1 MKIII
6 AGAGEVGTHLAK
18 MLSQEKQDI
27 ILMDPNEERL
37 NFTNSSMEI
46 LPMVGN
52 PTSIRDLEEAGIRK
66 ADLFVSV
73 TPEETT
79 NVAASILASK
89 LGAHKTLARIN
100 NYEYLLPKNKE
111 LFEKMGIDS
120 MIYPEMLAAKEIV
133 TAVRRP
139 WTRQYWEL
147 FGGALI
153 LIGVK
158 VRDNSRLVNKHL
170 SELLNEQ
177 KLYHIVA
184 IKRQNETII
193 PRGTDRIESG
203 DIVFFTT
210 TKSHIEDVR
219 LHAGKRDPEVKK
231 VIIMGGSRIAIRT
244 CQYLPNNIR
253 VKVIETN
260 KEKSHR
266 IAEVV
271 PGNVLIINGDGRDTD
286 LLMQEGIKD
295 AQAFIA
301 LTDNSST
308 NILACLAAKR
318 AGVFKTI
325 AKIENI
331 DYIPLAESMDIGS
344 VINKT
349 TSLIKK
355 KLVPPSHIYQFLLD
369 ADVSNVKC
377 LTFANADV
385 AELVA
390 RPDSKIT
397 RKQVKDLNLPKDLT
411 LGGLIRDGEPMMIKG
426 DTHIQAYDHVVVFC
440 LDTAMRKLEDYFN

>member
-1 MKIII
+1 M
-6 AGAGEVGTHLAK
+6 EV
-18 MLSQEKQDI
+18 
-27 ILMDPNEERL
+27 
-37 NFTNSSMEI
+37 

-66 ADLFVSV
+66 TDLFVSV

-79 NVAASILASK
+79 NITSSILASK
-89 LGAHKTLARIN
+89 LGAHKTVARIN

-111 LFEKMGIDS
+111 LFEKMGINS

-133 TAVRRP
+133 TAVKRP

-158 VRDNSRLVNKHL
+158 VRNNSSILDKQL

-193 PRGTDRIESG
+193 PRGSDHIEAG
-203 DIVFFTT
+203 DILFFTT
-210 TKSHIEDVR
+210 TKDHIEDVR
-219 LHAGKRDPEVKK
+219 IQAGKINPEVKK

-253 VKVIETN
+253 VKVIE
-260 KEKSHR
+260 KDKDKSHR
-266 IAEVV
+266 IAETV

-286 LLMQEGIKD
+286 LLMQEGIQD
-295 AQAFIA
+295 AQAFIG
-301 LTDNSST
+301 LTENSST

-318 AGVFKTI
+318 LGVFKTI
-325 AKIENI
+325 AKVENI
-331 DYIPLAESMDIGS
+331 DYIPLAENMDIGS
-344 VINKT
+344 VINKK
-349 TSLIKK
+349 LIAA
-355 KLVPPSHIYQFLLD
+355 SNIYQFLLD

-377 LTFANADV
+377 LAFANADV

-397 RKQVKDLNLPKDLT
+397 RKEVKDLKLPKDMT
-411 LGGLIRDGEPMMIKG
+411 LGGMIRNGKPMMIKG
-426 DTHIQAYDHVVVFC
+426 DTQIQAYDHVVVFC
-440 LDTAMRKLEDYFN
+440 LDTAMHKLEDFFN

>member
-1 MKIII
+1 MKIVI

-18 MLSQEKQDI
+18 MLSQENQDI

-37 NFTNSSMEI
+37 NFSKSSMEI

-52 PTSIRDLEEAGIRK
+52 PTSLRDLEEAGIKK

-79 NVAASILASK
+79 NVTACMLAHN
-89 LGAHKTLARIN
+89 LGAHRTLARIN

-111 LFEKMGIDS
+111 LFEKLGINS
-120 MIYPEMLAAKEIV
+120 MIYPEMLAAK
-133 TAVRRP
+133 
-139 WTRQYWEL
+139 
-147 FGGALI
+147 
-153 LIGVK
+153 
-158 VRDNSRLVNKHL
+158 VNRVL
-170 SELLNEQ
+170 AELLNEQ

-184 IKRQNETII
+184 IKRKNETII

-210 TKSHIEDVR
+210 TRSHIEDVR
-219 LHAGKRDPEVKK
+219 LLAGKKDPEVKK
-231 VIIMGGSRIAIRT
+231 VIIMGGSRIAIRA

-253 VKVIETN
+253 VKVIEAN

-271 PGNVLIINGDGRDTD
+271 PSNVLIINGDGRDTD

-295 AQAFIA
+295 AQTFIA
-301 LTDNSST
+301 LTENSST

-318 AGVFKTI
+318 LGVFKTI

-331 DYIPLAESMDIGS
+331 DYIQLAESMDIGS
-344 VINKT
+344 VINKK
-349 TSLIKK
+349 LIAA
-355 KLVPPSHIYQFLLD
+355 SHIYQFLLD

-397 RKQVKDLNLPKDLT
+397 KKQVKDLRLPKDMT

-426 DTHIQAYDHVVVFC
+426 DTQIQAYDHVVVFC

>member
-18 MLSQEKQDI
+18 MLSREKQDI

-37 NFTNSSMEI
+37 NFTNSSMEV

-66 ADLFVSV
+66 TDLFVSV

-79 NVAASILASK
+79 NITSSILASK
-89 LGAHKTLARIN
+89 LGAHKTVARIN

-111 LFEKMGIDS
+111 LFEKMGINS

-133 TAVRRP
+133 TAVKRP

-158 VRDNSRLVNKHL
+158 VRNNSSILDKQL

-193 PRGTDRIESG
+193 PRGSDHIEAG
-203 DIVFFTT
+203 DILFFTT
-210 TKSHIEDVR
+210 TKEHIEDVR
-219 LHAGKRDPEVKK
+219 IQAGKIDPEVKK

-244 CQYLPNNIR
+244 CQYLPSNIR
-253 VKVIETN
+253 VKVIE
-260 KEKSHR
+260 KDKDKSHR
-266 IAEVV
+266 IAEAV

-286 LLMQEGIKD
+286 LLMQEGIQD
-295 AQAFIA
+295 AQAFIG
-301 LTDNSST
+301 LTENSST

-318 AGVFKTI
+318 LGVFKTI
-325 AKIENI
+325 AKVENI
-331 DYIPLAESMDIGS
+331 DYIPLAENMDIGS
-344 VINKT
+344 VINKK
-349 TSLIKK
+349 LIAA
-355 KLVPPSHIYQFLLD
+355 SNIYQFLLD

-377 LTFANADV
+377 LAFANADV

-397 RKQVKDLNLPKDLT
+397 RKEVKDLKLPKDMT
-411 LGGLIRDGEPMMIKG
+411 LGGMIRNGKPMMIKG
-426 DTHIQAYDHVVVFC
+426 DTQIQAYDHVVVFC
-440 LDTAMRKLEDYFN
+440 LDTAMHKLEDFFN

>member
-1 MKIII
+1 MKIVI

-18 MLSQEKQDI
+18 MLSQENQDI

-37 NFTNSSMEI
+37 NFSNPSMEI

-52 PTSIRDLEEAGIRK
+52 PTSLKDLEEAGIRK
-66 ADLFVSV
+66 TDLFVSV

-79 NVAASILASK
+79 NIAACLLAHN
-89 LGAHKTLARIN
+89 LGAHRTLARIN

-111 LFEKMGIDS
+111 LFEKLGISS

-133 TAVRRP
+133 TAIRRP

-147 FGGALI
+147 FGGSLI
-153 LIGVK
+153 LLGVK
-158 VRDNSRLVNKHL
+158 VRDNSRLVNCQL
-170 SELLNEQ
+170 SELLSEQ

-184 IKRQNETII
+184 IKRQNNTII
-193 PRGTDRIESG
+193 PRGSDHIESG
-203 DIVFFTT
+203 DILFFTT
-210 TKSHIEDVR
+210 TRSHIEDVR
-219 LHAGKRDPEVKK
+219 LHAGKNNPEVKK
-231 VIIMGGSRIAIRT
+231 VFIMGGSRIALRT

-253 VKVIETN
+253 IKVIELD

-266 IAEVV
+266 IAERV
-271 PGNVLIINGDGRDTD
+271 PSNVLIINGDGRDTD

-318 AGVFKTI
+318 QGVFKTI
-325 AKIENI
+325 AKIENL
-331 DYIPLAESMDIGS
+331 DYISMAESMDIGS
-344 VINKT
+344 VINKK
-349 TSLIKK
+349 LIAA
-355 KLVPPSHIYQFLLD
+355 SYIYQFLLD
-369 ADVSNVKC
+369 VDVSNVKC

-390 RPDSKIT
+390 RPNSKIT
-397 RKQVKDLNLPKDLT
+397 KKQVKDLHLPKDMT
-411 LGGLIRDGEPMMIKG
+411 LGGMIRDGEPMMI
-426 DTHIQAYDHVVVFC
+426 
-440 LDTAMRKLEDYFN
+440 

>member
-170 SELLNEQ
+170 FRITERTETLSYRCHQTAERDHYSPWYGSYRIGRYRFFLQRLKAISKTSGCMRASE
-177 KLYHIVA
+177 
-184 IKRQNETII
+184 T
-193 PRGTDRIESG
+193 
-203 DIVFFTT
+203 
-210 TKSHIEDVR
+210 
-219 LHAGKRDPEVKK
+219 
-231 VIIMGGSRIAIRT
+231 
-244 CQYLPNNIR
+244 
-253 VKVIETN
+253 
-260 KEKSHR
+260 
-266 IAEVV
+266 
-271 PGNVLIINGDGRDTD
+271 
-286 LLMQEGIKD
+286 
-295 AQAFIA
+295 
-301 LTDNSST
+301 
-308 NILACLAAKR
+308 
-318 AGVFKTI
+318 
-325 AKIENI
+325 
-331 DYIPLAESMDIGS
+331 
-344 VINKT
+344 
-349 TSLIKK
+349 
-355 KLVPPSHIYQFLLD
+355 
-369 ADVSNVKC
+369 
-377 LTFANADV
+377 
-385 AELVA
+385 
-390 RPDSKIT
+390 
-397 RKQVKDLNLPKDLT
+397 PK
-411 LGGLIRDGEPMMIKG
+411 
-426 DTHIQAYDHVVVFC
+426 
-440 LDTAMRKLEDYFN
+440 